1 VDCCSVIV
9 GALDSVVPMERLGSN
24 RCIRAD
30 LVGLGRVLS
39 SIVLSLYE

>member
-1 VDCCSVIV
+1 VMV
-9 GALDSVVPMERLGSN
+9 GALDSVVPMERLGGN

-30 LVGLGRVLS
+30 IVGLGRVLL